1 MAAALRVAFFGD
13 SWMGEW
19 HHGTVVPTPIA
30 VSART
35 VLQERLQHGFE
46 MTVVA
51 FPGCTA
57 MHALCLAEYCS
68 VQDMAYWSSRGWSI
82 RSTIAMYEE
91 GDWPFY
97 DEVDLIVVMLGSND
111 LVKKHEPFV
120 VARRLTE
127 FQKLYAQRGKEVAFV
142 TVGGAGPEHIEMWPG
157 YEEDRVETN
166 RLLKATVS
174 PDVEVVDMDD
184 LVAGL
189 HREFWID
196 GWHLHSVGYATV
208 GRRLGEALAQ
218 LCARLLEESYTLCD

>member
-1 MAAALRVAFFGD
+1 MDALR
-13 SWMGEW
+13 
-19 HHGTVVPTPIA
+19 
-30 VSART
+30 
-35 VLQERLQHGFE
+35 
-46 MTVVA
+46 
-51 FPGCTA
+51 
-57 MHALCLAEYCS
+57 LAESCS

-82 RSTIAMYEE
+82 RSTIAMYVH
-91 GDWPFY
+91 GDWPVD

-111 LVKKHEPFV
+111 LEKEHEPLV
-120 VARRLTE
+120 VAPRLTE

-196 GWHLHSVGYATV
+196 GWHLHSMGYTPRSVA
-208 GRRLGEALAQ
+208 AW
-218 LCARLLEESYTLCD
+218 ARH

>member
-91 GDWPFY
+91 GGWPVD

-111 LVKKHEPFV
+111 LEKEHEPLV
-120 VARRLTE
+120 VAPRPTE

-142 TVGGAGPEHIEMWPG
+142 TVGGAGPEHVEMWPG

-166 RLLKATVS
+166 RLLKAIPYRPTLRSSIWTISS
-174 PDVEVVDMDD
+174 PVFIASSGSMAGTSIAWATPRS
-184 LVAGL
+184 VAA
-189 HREFWID
+189 W
-196 GWHLHSVGYATV
+196 
-208 GRRLGEALAQ
+208 
-218 LCARLLEESYTLCD
+218 ARH

>member
-1 MAAALRVAFFGD
+1 MAAALRVAFLGD

-19 HHGTVVPTPIA
+19 YYGTVVPTPIA
-30 VSART
+30 VSARAI
-35 VLQERLQHGFE
+35 LQECLHHGVE

-57 MHALCLAEYCS
+57 MHALCFAEHCS

-82 RSTIAMYEE
+82 RSTIAMYEQE
-91 GDWPFY
+91 DRPVD

-111 LVKKHEPFV
+111 LEQGHEPLV
-120 VARRLTE
+120 VVRRLIE
-127 FQKLYAQRGKEVAFV
+127 FQRLYAQRGKEVAFV
-142 TVGGAGPEHIEMWPG
+142 TVGGAGPEHIEMWPD

-166 RLLKATVS
+166 RVFQDNVS

-189 HREFWID
+189 TPELWIH
-196 GWHLHSVGYATV
+196 GWHLHSEGLITV
-208 GRRLGEALAQ
+208 GRRLGEALTP
-218 LCARLLEESYTLCD
+218 LCARLLEES